1 MARIINTVCQ
11 NKYWKYGFLRFVVD
25 FILYLQ
31 TAGTVGVRYFPKG
44 IFFKDD
50 FPSDNF
56 PSGNFLNCN
65 FPKVRLARPSEAP
78 QAAARM
84 G

>member
-31 TAGTVGVRYFPKG
+31 TDCRCP
-44 IFFKDD
+44 KDD

-56 PSGNFLNCN
+56 PSGNFLSGN
-65 FPKVRLARPSEAP
+65 FPKVRLGLLRRHRLWLGWARGMST
-78 QAAARM
+78 AAKT
-84 G
+84 